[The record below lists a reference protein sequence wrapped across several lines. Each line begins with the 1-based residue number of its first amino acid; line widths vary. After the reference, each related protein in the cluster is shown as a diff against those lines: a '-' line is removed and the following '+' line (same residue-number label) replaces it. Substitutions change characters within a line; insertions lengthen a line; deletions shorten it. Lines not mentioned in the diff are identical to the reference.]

1 MNNPSPDHSSAK
13 VAQEQVAQ
21 DQVTENNRNFKR
33 NSLIIVINALVSLAL
48 VFGLMLTGFA
58 DPIAWTAGITLFTA
72 VFWIT
77 EAIPIPATSLI
88 PFFAFPLAGVLT
100 HKEAA
105 ASLGNHVIMLLMGA
119 FMLSKAIERSEV
131 HKRFALFMIRVTGG
145 RSAKRLV
152 LAFMLTA
159 ALLSMWISNSA
170 TTLML
175 LPIAMAVLQPI
186 KDPRVTAA
194 VLLGMAYAASVGG
207 VGTPIGTPPNI
218 IFMSVYQETTG
229 TDLAFTDWMMIGIPV
244 VLIAIPIM
252 ALWLTRHLGEL
263 ESFEVPKVGQWQA
276 KEKRVLAIFGLV
288 AVAWITRQFWTGA
301 LGMKEVGD
309 STIALTGLL
318 LMFIIP
324 SGDKNDR
331 LLDWKTANDI
341 PWGMLLLFAGGICV
355 AKAFTAS
362 GLSQQIGDLL
372 GSFSDLPMLWLILII
387 CLFVTFLT
395 EITSNTATA
404 TLLMPILAVTGS
416 AMGLDPAVL
425 MVPAVISA
433 SCAFMLP
440 VATAPNTIIYSTE
453 KFTIRTMAK
462 EGAILNVLIAVVVTG
477 VAYVSLV

>member
-1 MNNPSPDHSSAK
+1 MSDESSL
-13 VAQEQVAQ
+13 VALQADSE
-21 DQVTENNRNFKR
+21 FKR
-33 NSLIIVINALVSLAL
+33 NSLIIVLNSLVSLLL
-48 VFGLMLTGFA
+48 VWLLMQLGLTDA
-58 DPIAWTAGITLFTA
+58 IAWTAGITLFTA
-72 VFWIT
+72 VFWIS
-77 EAIPIPATSLI
+77 EAIPIPASSLI
-88 PFFAFPLAGVLT
+88 PFLAFPLAGVLT

-105 ASLGNHVIMLLMGA
+105 SSLGNHVIMLLMGA
-119 FMLSKAIERSEV
+119 FMLSKAIERSQV

-186 KDPRVTAA
+186 KDKRVTTA
-194 VLLGMAYAASVGG
+194 VLLGTAYAASIGG

-229 TDLAFTDWMMIGIPV
+229 KDLAFIDWMMIGIPI
-244 VLIAIPIM
+244 VLISIPIM
-252 ALWLTRHLGEL
+252 ALWLTRNLGQL
-263 ESFEVPKVGQWQA
+263 EAFEVPEVGKWQP
-276 KEKRVLAIFGLV
+276 KEIRVLTVFALV
-288 AVAWITRQFWTGA
+288 ALAWITRQLWTSA
-301 LGMKEVGD
+301 LDMKAVGD
-309 STIALTGLL
+309 STIALAGLL
-318 LMFIIP
+318 LMFFIP
-324 SGDKNDR
+324 SGDKNER

-362 GLSQQIGDLL
+362 GLSQEIGNVL
-372 GSFSDLPMLWLILII
+372 GSFSDLPMLWLMLII

-404 TLLMPILAVTGS
+404 TLLMPILAVTGT

-425 MVPAVISA
+425 MIPAVISA

-453 KFTIRTMAK
+453 KFSIRTMAR
-462 EGAILNVLIAVVVTG
+462 EGAILNIFVALVVTG

>member
-1 MNNPSPDHSSAK
+1 MSDESSL
-13 VAQEQVAQ
+13 VALQADSE
-21 DQVTENNRNFKR
+21 FKR
-33 NSLIIVINALVSLAL
+33 NSLIIVLNSLVSLLL
-48 VFGLMLTGFA
+48 VGLLMQLGLTDA
-58 DPIAWTAGITLFTA
+58 IAWTAGITLFTA
-72 VFWIT
+72 VFWIS
-77 EAIPIPATSLI
+77 EAIPIPASSLI
-88 PFFAFPLAGVLT
+88 PFLAFPLAGVLT

-119 FMLSKAIERSEV
+119 FMLSKAIERSQV

-186 KDPRVTAA
+186 KDKRVTTA
-194 VLLGMAYAASVGG
+194 VLLGTAYAASIGG

-229 TDLAFTDWMMIGIPV
+229 KDLAFVDWMMIGIPI
-244 VLIAIPIM
+244 VLISIPIM
-252 ALWLTRHLGEL
+252 ALWLTRNLGQL
-263 ESFEVPKVGQWQA
+263 EAFKVPEVGKWQPKEV
-276 KEKRVLAIFGLV
+276 RVLTVFALV
-288 AVAWITRQFWTGA
+288 ALAWITRQLWTSA
-301 LGMKEVGD
+301 LDMKAVGD

-318 LMFIIP
+318 LMFFIP
-324 SGDKNDR
+324 SGDKNER

-362 GLSQQIGDLL
+362 GLSQEIGNVLS
-372 GSFSDLPMLWLILII
+372 SFSDLPMLWLMLII

-404 TLLMPILAVTGS
+404 TLLMPILAVTGT

-425 MVPAVISA
+425 MIPAVISA

-453 KFTIRTMAK
+453 KFSIRTMAR
-462 EGAILNVLIAVVVTG
+462 EGAILNIFVALVVTG

>member
-1 MNNPSPDHSSAK
+1 MSDESSL
-13 VAQEQVAQ
+13 VALQADSE
-21 DQVTENNRNFKR
+21 FKR
-33 NSLIIVINALVSLAL
+33 NSLIIVLNSLVSLLL
-48 VFGLMLTGFA
+48 VWLLMQLGLT
-58 DPIAWTAGITLFTA
+58 DTIAWTTGITLFTA
-72 VFWIT
+72 VFWIS
-77 EAIPIPATSLI
+77 EAIPIPASSLI
-88 PFFAFPLAGVLT
+88 PFLAFPLAGVLT

-105 ASLGNHVIMLLMGA
+105 SSLGNHVIMLLMGA
-119 FMLSKAIERSEV
+119 FMLSKAIERSQV

-186 KDPRVTAA
+186 KDKRVTTA
-194 VLLGMAYAASVGG
+194 VLLGTAYAASIGG

-229 TDLAFTDWMMIGIPV
+229 KDLAFTDWMMIGIPI
-244 VLIAIPIM
+244 VLISIPIM
-252 ALWLTRHLGEL
+252 ALWLTRNLGQL
-263 ESFEVPKVGQWQA
+263 EAFEVPKVGKWQS
-276 KEKRVLAIFGLV
+276 KEVRVLTVFALV
-288 AVAWITRQFWTGA
+288 ALAWITRQLWTSA
-301 LGMKEVGD
+301 LDMKAVGD
-309 STIALTGLL
+309 STIALVGLL
-318 LMFIIP
+318 LMFFIP
-324 SGDKNDR
+324 SGDKNER

-362 GLSQQIGDLL
+362 GLSQEIGNVL
-372 GSFSDLPMLWLILII
+372 GSFSDLPMLWLMLII

-404 TLLMPILAVTGS
+404 TLLMPILAVTGT

-425 MVPAVISA
+425 MIPAVISA

-453 KFTIRTMAK
+453 KFSIRTMAR
-462 EGAILNVLIAVVVTG
+462 EGAILNIFVALVVTG
-477 VAYVSLV
+477 VAYVSLI

>member
-1 MNNPSPDHSSAK
+1 MTNLSSANT
-13 VAQEQVAQ
+13 
-21 DQVTENNRNFKR
+21 TEDNHSFKR
-33 NSLIIVINALVSLAL
+33 HSRIIIGNMVISLLLVWL
-48 VFGLMLTGFA
+48 LMFNGTTDA
-58 DPIAWTAGITLFTA
+58 IAWTAGITLFTA
-72 VFWIT
+72 IFWIT
-77 EAIPIPATSLI
+77 EAIPIPAASLI
-88 PFFAFPLAGVLT
+88 PFLAFPLAGVLS
-100 HKEAA
+100 HKQAA
-105 ASLGNHVIMLLMGA
+105 ASLGNHVIVLLMAA

-152 LAFMLTA
+152 LAFMITA

-186 KDPRVTAA
+186 NDQRVTAA

-229 TDLAFTDWMMIGIPV
+229 TELAFIDWMLIGIPV

-252 ALWLTRHLGEL
+252 ALWLTRHLGAL
-263 ESFEVPKVGQWQA
+263 AAFDVPRVGAWQA
-276 KEKRVLAIFGLV
+276 KEKMVLLIFGLV
-288 AVAWITRQFWTGA
+288 ALAWMTRQLWSKA
-301 LGMKEVGD
+301 LGMETVGD
-309 STIALTGLL
+309 STIALTGLI
-318 LMFIIP
+318 LMFMIP
-324 SGDKNDR
+324 SGDKQER
-331 LLDWKTANDI
+331 LLDWKTASDI

-362 GLSQQIGDLL
+362 GLSQQMGDLL
-372 GSFSDLPMLWLILII
+372 GSFSELPMLWLILII

-425 MVPAVISA
+425 MMPAVISA

-453 KFTIRTMAK
+453 KFTIRTMAR
-462 EGAILNVLIAVVVTG
+462 EGAVLNVLLALVVTG